1 MELIKKVFNYL
12 LHNPLYAV
20 VIAVC
25 YVAIT
30 VVVVLLRAKSSKP
43 KTAQVT
49 QPVEQKKSEETKID
63 ETNNV
68 VSKESPAP
76 VTPEKVEPVK
86 DSEPSKPVTEEKVRE
101 EVKAVSQSQQKE
113 TVQTTEKKA
122 TKPKAKKETATPKK
136 ETPATNVE
144 KETEK
149 PVSAPKKK
157 TTSSTKS
164 TPVQEQAEVKAASP
178 APVKE
183 EPKTV
188 ETVSVT
194 KEKTVKTQPQKK
206 TRYNGKWVIWRLLTK
221 INDENQ
227 ESEETF
233 FFELLASNGEKLLSS
248 EEYLSLAGAQK
259 GIQTHK
265 ANILKNNFRIS
276 LTKKGDYIFKLLNGK
291 NGLLCTGENY
301 PTKLR
306 CENAIESTKR
316 FAETAI
322 IDENI
327 QDLIVQVPTEDI
339 DDSVAEP
346 DNGYNGKWIVSSMIS
361 PDGNPIYY
369 FELFASN
376 GEKLLTS
383 EEYITYNGV
392 INGINT
398 HKNNIEKNNFRISLT
413 KRGDYIFK
421 ILNANEQLLCLGE
434 HYKTRS
440 RCERAVESVK
450 RFAKT
455 AQIMDSPSVRNPI
468 AINN

>member
-1 MELIKKVFNYL
+1 MELIKNVFNYL
-12 LHNPLYAV
+12 LQNPLYAI

-25 YVAIT
+25 YVAIS
-30 VVVVLLRAKSSKP
+30 VVIILLLAKSSKS
-43 KTAQVT
+43 KTVQT
-49 QPVEQKKSEETKID
+49 QQPIVEKKPTEVEA
-63 ETNNV
+63 V
-68 VSKESPAP
+68 VSTQKATVTES
-76 VTPEKVEPVK
+76 TEQKVEPLK
-86 DSEPSKPVTEEKVRE
+86 DYVEPEKAEQSKPANEEKNIE
-101 EVKAVSQSQQKE
+101 QAKAVLE
-113 TVQTTEKKA
+113 TEKKA
-122 TKPKAKKETATPKK
+122 TAPDKKATPPKAEKKPATAKAKKETTAVTAEKESDVSVSTPKKQSVDATTKK
-136 ETPATNVE
+136 ETPN
-144 KETEK
+144 
-149 PVSAPKKK
+149 
-157 TTSSTKS
+157 
-164 TPVQEQAEVKAASP
+164 
-178 APVKE
+178 E
-183 EPKTV
+183 EPK
-188 ETVSVT
+188 
-194 KEKTVKTQPQKK
+194 KK

-221 INDENQ
+221 SNDGEQ
-227 ESEETF
+227 VSEETF

-265 ANILKNNFRIS
+265 TNILKNNFRIS

-291 NGLLCTGENY
+291 NTLLCTGENY

-322 IDENI
+322 VDENI
-327 QDLIVQVPTEDI
+327 QDLLIQLPPEDVE
-339 DDSVAEP
+339 DNVVEP
-346 DNGYNGKWIVSSMIS
+346 DNGYTGKWIVSSMIG
-361 PDGNPIYY
+361 PEGAPVYY
-369 FELFASN
+369 FELLASN

-398 HKNNIEKNNFRISLT
+398 HKNNIERNNFRISLT

-434 HYKTRS
+434 HYKTRN

-455 AQIMDSPSVRNPI
+455 ATIMDSPSVKKPI
-468 AINN
+468 VIQ